1 MVTDRLA
8 SAFRDDDMNDRLIEE
23 NIMKQ
28 DSLWRKILDK
38 MLPEFLAFY
47 FPEIHQAIDFGKGF
61 EFLDKELQKILPQED
76 DTGKRVVDKLVKVFL
91 RDGSEKWLLIHI
103 EIQGYRE
110 IDFSKRVFH
119 CYYRI
124 YDRFGEELISVAL
137 LTDDDPEFRENV
149 YAISRWGF
157 RLHFEFPV
165 VKLLDY
171 RDKWEALE
179 RDPNPFAIATKA
191 FLKTLETQG
200 SDQERYQW
208 KKYFLLELY
217 HRGMSRETIVALYE
231 FISVIMALPETKDE
245 ELYEE
250 IEQTSEEKQ
259 MSILAIAERKGLEKG
274 REEGREEGRL
284 LVREMIA
291 DILEIK
297 FGVVGLELF
306 DAVKQVTDLDALRK
320 IRVGL
325 KQAQS
330 VAEAEALIRAHANF

>member
-1 MVTDRLA
+1 MPCQQSFAARKPT
-8 SAFRDDDMNDRLIEE
+8 
-23 NIMKQ
+23 MKQ
-28 DSLWRKILDK
+28 DSSWRKILDK
-38 MLPEFLAFY
+38 LLPDFLAFY
-47 FPEIHQAIDFGKGF
+47 FRAIYQAIDFDKGF

-91 RDGSEKWLLIHI
+91 HDGSEKWLLIHI

-110 IDFSKRVFH
+110 SDFPKRVFH

-137 LTDDDPEFRENV
+137 LTDDEPEFRENI
-149 YAISRWGF
+149 YQISRWRF

-171 RDKWEALE
+171 RDKWDELE
-179 RDPNPFAIATKA
+179 RDPNPFAIATMA
-191 FLKTLETQG
+191 FLKTVETQG

-208 KKYFLLELY
+208 KKHFLLELY
-217 HRGMSRETIVALYE
+217 RRGLSRETVVALYE
-231 FISVIMALPETKDE
+231 FISVIMALPEAKDE

-274 REEGREEGRL
+274 RVEGLEKGREEGLEKGRL

-297 FGVVGLELF
+297 FGVAGLELF
-306 DAVKQVTDLDALRK
+306 DAVKQVTDLDALRE
-320 IRVGL
+320 IRLGL

-330 VAEAEALIRAHANF
+330 VAEAETLIRAHAGF